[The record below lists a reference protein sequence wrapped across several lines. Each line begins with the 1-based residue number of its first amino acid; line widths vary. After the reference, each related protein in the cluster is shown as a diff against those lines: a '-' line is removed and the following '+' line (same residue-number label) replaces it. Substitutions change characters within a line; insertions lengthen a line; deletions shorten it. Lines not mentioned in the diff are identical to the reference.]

1 MNHSSNFIKIVTRYM
16 VVAGMVYLLGI
27 NPVRAQN
34 IPSGYDYSF
43 FVENGVENKIPFR
56 SFYPFTFLNDQ
67 PYWQSPRFI
76 ILLSTLLLAL
86 TILLIQWRI
95 HSIKILGREK
105 LKVQQLKAEQLQSQL
120 ESEKIVNYFSNSLI
134 GKYSVDDVLWDV
146 AKNLIG
152 RLGFEDCIIYLWNED
167 KTKMVQKAGFGPKG
181 TADRLHKET
190 FEVYP
195 GQGLVGHV
203 IQSKEALLIGDT
215 TKDSRYRA
223 DDMIRDSEITIPIIC
238 NNELIGIID
247 SEHREKNFFTS
258 RHLQVLSMIATLMA
272 TKIKSIEA
280 ESSLR
285 SSRFEILSINEQL
298 SKARLEALQSQM
310 NPHFI
315 FNCINSIDALIQ
327 SDDKYYATVYLNKF
341 AKLIRN
347 ILDSSRQNTVTIS
360 KDLETLKL
368 YIELEQ
374 FRNENKFTAD
384 ILADEELLLD
394 DYQIPPM
401 IIQPFVEN
409 AILHGLRWRV
419 GNGGKLSVKANK
431 KGAYLEYLIQD
442 NGVGRNGFQSQLK
455 KHTSCGIDMSTDRV
469 KLFNREESA
478 SVKISDLFHN
488 HQPAGT
494 KVQILLK
501 IDVC

>member
-1 MNHSSNFIKIVTRYM
+1 MNHYAFYTKIVTRFLVM
-16 VVAGMVYLLGI
+16 AVILYLLGSNSI
-27 NPVRAQN
+27 MAQN
-34 IPSGYDYSF
+34 IPSGVGYSF
-43 FVENGVENKIPFR
+43 LTGNEFQTPLHFI
-56 SFYPFTFLNDQ
+56 YPLTFLNTP
-67 PYWQSPRFI
+67 PYWLTPRFI
-76 ILLSTLLLAL
+76 IFLSTLLLAL
-86 TILLIQWRI
+86 AILLIQWRI
-95 HSIKILGREK
+95 HSIKILGKEK
-105 LKVQQLKAEQLQSQL
+105 LTVQQLKAEQLQSQL

-134 GKYSVDDVLWDV
+134 GKYSVEDVLWDV

-152 RLGFEDCIIYLWNED
+152 RLGFVDCIIYLWNED

-181 TADRLHKET
+181 TADRLDKET

-195 GQGLVGHV
+195 GQGMVGYV
-203 IQSKEALLIGDT
+203 IESKEPLLIGDT
-215 TKDSRYRA
+215 SKDPRYRA
-223 DDMIRDSEITIPIIC
+223 DDMVRDSEITIPIIC

-247 SEHREKNFFTS
+247 SEHPEKNFYTP
-258 RHLQVLSMIATLMA
+258 RHVQVLSMIATLVA
-272 TKIKSIEA
+272 TKIKAIEA

-285 SSRFEILSINEQL
+285 KSRFEILSINEQL
-298 SKARLEALQSQM
+298 SKARLETLQSQM

-347 ILDSSRQNTVTIS
+347 ILDSSRQNTVTVS

-384 ILADEELLLD
+384 IVADEELLLD
-394 DYQIPPM
+394 DYQIPPL

-409 AILHGLRWRV
+409 AILHGLRWRE
-419 GNGGKLSVKANK
+419 GNGGKLTVKANK
-431 KGAYLEYLIQD
+431 RGPLLEYLIQD
-442 NGVGRNGFQSQLK
+442 NGVGRNGIQSRLK
-455 KHTSCGIDMSTDRV
+455 EHSSCGIDMSIDRV
-469 KLFNREESA
+469 KLFNGEESA
-478 SVKISDLFHN
+478 SVKIIDLFHN
-488 HQPAGT
+488 NKPAGT